1 MWLSDL
7 QNESLTRTAF
17 AAVETAV
24 EGIGGGRGIGVC

>member
-7 QNESLTRTAF
+7 QDESLTRTAF

-24 EGIGGGRGIGVC
+24 EGIGGRGIGVC